1 MSKQDPGHAEL
12 QLHNEA
18 TQRFID
24 LANEMKNGGM
34 DTRLVSAALM
44 SASGIYATYTAAGN
58 EGFLQASGIDKIAAI
73 YKRNLGYIQQRKQEE
88 LRGKGVLKEQQS
100 G

>member
-1 MSKQDPGHAEL
+1 MSNENPGQAEL
-12 QLHNEA
+12 QAHNAA

-24 LANEMKNGGM
+24 LANDMKNQGM

-58 EGFLQASGIDKIAAI
+58 EGFLQDTGIEKVAAI
-73 YKRNLGYIQQRKQEE
+73 YKRNLNYIQQRKQEE
-88 LRGKGVLKEQQS
+88 LKKKGLLKEE
-100 G
+100 